1 MVQLWDSKLAKM
13 GRELNI
19 GSVLRRI
26 SEKADVSSMNRGFED
41 ANSRVDQVEQTFL
54 KIIDEMEQINQQ
66 TQINAQHINEIAS
79 YQREVSIGKRNVN
92 CLSCSPEKTLDQQMT
107 SKYNTHDFIDNQ
119 KRSKITINEKNSI
132 LDQFKESNKNTT
144 NDVSTRVLTS

>member
-26 SEKADVSSMNRGFED
+26 SEKADASSMNRGFED

-54 KIIDEMEQINQQ
+54 KIIDEME
-66 TQINAQHINEIAS
+66 
-79 YQREVSIGKRNVN
+79 
-92 CLSCSPEKTLDQQMT
+92 
-107 SKYNTHDFIDNQ
+107 
-119 KRSKITINEKNSI
+119 
-132 LDQFKESNKNTT
+132 
-144 NDVSTRVLTS
+144 